1 VPRSRRTTTT
11 PLRRA
16 PSTVPYTVFFNGAL
30 GPLQVEFATNT
41 SGGATEYRFTQS
53 FINDTGQVGTG
64 CVFELGYGLGAAFTP
79 WGATDGL
86 DFDGRHPDPTATAS
100 LFSMLSHQ
108 TDRIEWSG
116 GSVPSV
122 GELTPHVRDR
132 WAGWSRRLLSES
144 GESLHAS
151 PDTNRRHAV
160 RP

>member
-16 PSTVPYTVFFNGAL
+16 PDTVPYTVFFNGAL
-30 GPLQVEFATNT
+30 GPLQVEFATNN

-53 FINDTGQVGTG
+53 FINNTGQVGTG

-108 TDRIEWSG
+108 TDRIEWRAVASL
-116 GSVPSV
+116 PS
-122 GELTPHVRDR
+122 
-132 WAGWSRRLLSES
+132 AC
-144 GESLHAS
+144 
-151 PDTNRRHAV
+151 
-160 RP
+160 